1 MTPVSNSKFKIQH
14 STLFFPP
21 DHPLVRRELD
31 ALPPLL
37 SYDGPAQRLA
47 VIIAIAALAI
57 AGFSC
62 GCGGLLWQG
71 LLFPLGLIPVIWS
84 AQVISREVIGGRWDE
99 LRLTPYSVAE
109 IVLAKLAAVVY
120 RLWPLLALMLAVQ
133 VASGILSTGFSL
145 VLTGNAFV
153 YFNGMPLRT
162 PEDSLF
168 ATGQGMLY
176 LVMAGVL
183 LITGAIQTVLDFG
196 LTLAAGALASALTTS
211 RPLAYLG
218 ALAGRGLASL
228 LVLPIG
234 LLAGM
239 LLTGGPDRA
248 LLSLTLLLLSSSQGM
263 LMLLLPGE
271 VAGVLLAILVILGL
285 EAGALV
291 LLLRLAVWRAAAR
304 GG

>member
-1 MTPVSNSKFKIQH
+1 MTPVSNSKSKVQH
-14 STLFFPP
+14 STLFFPRI
-21 DHPLVRRELD
+21 HPLVRASWTRCRPCWLRR
-31 ALPPLL
+31 P
-37 SYDGPAQRLA
+37 GPALA
-47 VIIAIAALAI
+47 VFIAIAALAI

-133 VASGILSTGFSL
+133 VASGILSTGLSL

-176 LVMAGVL
+176 LVLAGVL

-211 RPLAYLG
+211 RPLTYLG
-218 ALAGRGLASL
+218 RWRGARWLA
-228 LVLPIG
+228 
-234 LLAGM
+234 AG
-239 LLTGGPDRA
+239 PAD
-248 LLSLTLLLLSSSQGM
+248 S
-263 LMLLLPGE
+263 
-271 VAGVLLAILVILGL
+271 VAGGSF
-285 EAGALV
+285 
-291 LLLRLAVWRAAAR
+291 
-304 GG
+304 